1 VTKAAASALERG
13 DEGPLSST
21 RPAPRVLI
29 LGTPEHEGRLCGR
42 ALDLLGADVQ
52 FALDG
57 LPHAAHL
64 DDPPDVLLVSREW
77 SRGTRVAVA
86 RARRRGVPVVYLMDG
101 IIEWS
106 YVWNNLSYV
115 RPEGTV
121 LQPLL
126 ASHICTIGR
135 RPARILAGMGL
146 ADRIHIVGMP
156 RLDGVDRRR
165 MFDPAKT
172 ATVVITTAR
181 TPAHNVE
188 QKVYVRRALRD
199 LKRWFDAHASARAAW
214 RIAPELAA
222 ELNVPLDDSP
232 SLLDSLRDASGL
244 VSFASTT
251 LVEGMLMGVPTA
263 LVDYRTVPQYVQTA
277 WEIRSSDH
285 IDTTLHDLLHPRQE
299 RLAFQDWCLR
309 EEMEPGDASLRLAD
323 VLRRAIAGEAPTAP
337 PGTATTSHHDFGRLD
352 YRQVHSE
359 LSAFAVAPMSVLQY
373 ELDATSNLLDFAMPD
388 IVHLRSEVTRLQSEV
403 TRLQTDLEIE
413 RGEAQ
418 RGRLAYDRQRDV
430 LHSEI
435 GFRRDAEAAL
445 AAAAETNTRTVQLFD
460 HFKRRVFIDRLEPVV
475 RTLKARRLKRVTVY
489 GAGDVGRALIA
500 LLRERRIA
508 VHRLADRDQA
518 LWGTTIDGITVGPI
532 AACMDDRAPV
542 IVLASFS
549 HASAMRRTV
558 MQELRG
564 KRDLR
569 IVAPKHWNL
578 A

>member
-1 VTKAAASALERG
+1 MTKAAATALERA
-13 DEGPLSST
+13 DEHPLPSPPST
-21 RPAPRVLI
+21 ARVLI

-52 FALDG
+52 FALEG
-57 LPHAAHL
+57 LPHAARL
-64 DDPPDVLLVSREW
+64 DEPPDVMLVSREW
-77 SRGTRVAVA
+77 SRSTRVAVA

-146 ADRIHIVGMP
+146 ADRIHVVGMP
-156 RLDGVDRRR
+156 RLDGIDRRR
-165 MFDPAKT
+165 VIDPAK
-172 ATVVITTAR
+172 APTVVITTAR

-199 LKRWFDAHASARAAW
+199 LKRWFGAHASVRPIW

-222 ELNVPLDDSP
+222 ELNLPLENTA
-232 SLLDSLRDASGL
+232 SLLDSLREASAL

-251 LVEGMLMGVPTA
+251 LIEGMLMGVPTA

-285 IDTTLHDLLHPRQE
+285 LDSTLHDLLHPRPE

-309 EEMEPGDASLRLAD
+309 EEMEPGDASARLAH
-323 VLRRAIAGEAPTAP
+323 VLRSAIDGE
-337 PGTATTSHHDFGRLD
+337 TSADAASMSQHDFGRLD
-352 YRQVHSE
+352 YRQIHSE
-359 LSAFAVAPMSVLQY
+359 LSAFAVSPMSVLQY
-373 ELDATSNLLDFAMPD
+373 ELDAASSLLDFAMPD
-388 IVHLRSEVTRLQSEV
+388 IVHLRGEVTRLQSEV
-403 TRLQTDLEIE
+403 VRLQTDLETE
-413 RGEAQ
+413 RAEVQ
-418 RGRLAYDRQRDV
+418 RGRAAYERQRDV

-435 GFRRDAEAAL
+435 TLRHDAEAGQ
-445 AAAAETNTRTVQLFD
+445 AAATDGQIRTAQLFD
-460 HFKRRVFIDRLEPVV
+460 HFKRRVFTDRLEPVV
-475 RTLKARRLKRVTVY
+475 RSLKAQRIKRVTVY

-500 LLRERRIA
+500 LLREQGIR
-508 VHRLADRDQA
+508 VNRLADRDQA
-518 LWGTTIDGITVGPI
+518 VWGTSVEGVTVEPI
-532 AACMDDRAPV
+532 AACTNDRAPV

-549 HASAMRRTV
+549 HASAMRRSV

-564 KRDLR
+564 KRGLH
-569 IVAPKHWNL
+569 IVAPRPWKL